1 MHHERI
7 RGHRHSVES
16 VQLFQTLVRPSE
28 QAPFPAD
35 PSGLPKSTVCMYL
48 FLSLSIE
55 NEYGWYL
62 VLEIE
67 PGVLQMLS
75 TLSIRNYTLILFW
88 FGLLALLN
96 FSVTFP

>member
-1 MHHERI
+1 MKR
-7 RGHRHSVES
+7 S
-16 VQLFQTLVRPSE
+16 QTLCGVSSIVPDIRPSE

-67 PGVLQMLS
+67 PGALQMLS